1 MYGESVAGM
10 TLNVGKR
17 RGIRRLC
24 RCGWLKSLVGVWFT
38 PRMIQHDILIIGA
51 GLAGMRAAFEG
62 ITAGLDTAVISKIHP
77 LRSHSCA
84 AQGGVNAAINP
95 KDDWRHHA
103 YDTVKG
109 ADYIGDQDSIDL
121 MCMEA
126 PQAVL
131 DMDAMGCPFSREE
144 DGTIA
149 QRPFGGQNFPRTAYA
164 ADRTGHAMLH
174 TLWEQAIKLGT
185 KVYDEYYLMKITTD
199 NGRASGAIVMDIKTG
214 KLHQIKAKAVCVAT
228 GGYGRVF
235 ASNTNAMTN
244 TGDGVAH
251 AMRAGAAAADLEFVQ
266 FHPTGLRNSGI
277 LISEGVRGEGA
288 YLIGK
293 DGQRFM
299 QKYAPNKLELA
310 SRDVVSRS
318 MVTEILEGNGVN
330 GGVFLD
336 VRHLGRDLILE
347 RLPQIRQLSI
357 DFEGVDPI
365 DQPIPVR
372 PTCHY
377 TMGGIRTDKLGHS
390 EQLKG
395 LFAAGEAACVSVH
408 GANRLGANSLLE
420 TIVFGKITGKE
431 IVNFVTVGEGREW
444 PHADSADLQEVS
456 SQVAQ
461 LKARPADGGVK
472 QSVIRHELTDAM
484 QEHCGVFRDAEGL
497 EKAMAGV
504 LKAKADMQKIYVE
517 DKSDAFNTDVIT
529 ALELGNLVLLA
540 EASVK
545 AAIERTESR
554 GAHSRRDFPERDDV
568 NWITHITSTVG
579 KDGEIVLGRDAVRTV
594 GNPEYAPK
602 VRSY

>member
-1 MYGESVAGM
+1 
-10 TLNVGKR
+10 
-17 RGIRRLC
+17 
-24 RCGWLKSLVGVWFT
+24 
-38 PRMIQHDILIIGA
+38 MIHHDILIIGA

-62 ITAGLDTAVISKIHP
+62 ITAGLDTAVVSKIHP

-109 ADYIGDQDSIDL
+109 ADYVGDQDSIDM
-121 MCMEA
+121 MCREA

-131 DMDAMGCPFSREE
+131 DMDAMGCPFSRED

-174 TLWEQAIKLGT
+174 TLWEQAIKYGT
-185 KVYDEYYLMKITTD
+185 KVYDEYFLLKITTEG
-199 NGRASGAIVMDIKTG
+199 GRATGAIVMDIKTG
-214 KLHQIKAKAVCVAT
+214 RLHQISARAVCIAT
-228 GGYGRVF
+228 GGFGRVF

-244 TGDGVAH
+244 TGDGIAH
-251 AMRAGAAAADLEFVQ
+251 AMRAGAPAADLEFVQ
-266 FHPTGLRNSGI
+266 FHPTGLKSSGI

-293 DGQRFM
+293 DGKRFM

-318 MVTEILEGNGVN
+318 MMTEILAGNGDD
-330 GGVFLD
+330 GAVFLD

-347 RLPQIRQLSI
+347 RLPQIRQLAI

-365 DQPIPVR
+365 HQPIPVR

-377 TMGGIRTDKLGHS
+377 TMGGIRTNKLGES
-390 EQLKG
+390 TGVKG

-420 TIVFGKITGKE
+420 TIVFGKITGKDM
-431 IVNFVTVGEGREW
+431 VDYVKNREGRERL
-444 PHADSADLQEVS
+444 PANGTDLAMVQTQIDE
-456 SQVAQ
+456 
-461 LKARPADGGVK
+461 LKRRPTKGAIK
-472 QSVIRHELTDAM
+472 QAAIRQHLTSAM
-484 QEHCGVFRDAEGL
+484 QEDCSVFRDDKRLKRAL
-497 EKAMAGV
+497 KAV
-504 LKAKADMQKIYVE
+504 EQAKADYTKLAID
-517 DKSDAFNTDVIT
+517 DKDDAFNTDLIT
-529 ALELGNLVLLA
+529 ALELGNLILLA
-540 EASVK
+540 EGVVR

-554 GAHSRRDFPERDDV
+554 GAHAREDYPERDDK
-568 NWITHITSTVG
+568 NWMVHITSRYNPKTGNV
-579 KDGEIVLGRDAVRTV
+579 ELARDAVRTV
-594 GNPEYAPK
+594 DNPDYAPK
-602 VRSY
+602 ARVY

>member
-1 MYGESVAGM
+1 
-10 TLNVGKR
+10 
-17 RGIRRLC
+17 
-24 RCGWLKSLVGVWFT
+24 
-38 PRMIQHDILIIGA
+38 MIQHDILIIGA

-62 ITAGLDTAVISKIHP
+62 ISAGLDTAVVSKIHP

-109 ADYIGDQDSIDL
+109 ADYVGDQDSIDL
-121 MCMEA
+121 MCSEA

-149 QRPFGGQNFPRTAYA
+149 QRAFGGQNFPRTAYA

-185 KVYDEYYLMKITTD
+185 KVYDEYYLLKITTD

-228 GGYGRVF
+228 GGYGRLF

-244 TGDGVAH
+244 TGDGLAH

-299 QKYAPNKLELA
+299 HKYAPNKLELA

-318 MVTEILEGNGVN
+318 MTTEIMNGNGVN

-365 DQPIPVR
+365 DAPIPVR

-377 TMGGIRTDKLGHS
+377 TMGGIRTDKVGHS
-390 EQLKG
+390 EQLPG

-431 IVNFVTVGEGREW
+431 IVKFVTEGAGKDW
-444 PHADSADLQEVS
+444 PNVDSADMQEVS
-456 SQVAQ
+456 ASIAQ
-461 LKARPADGGVK
+461 LKARPAEGGTR
-472 QSVIRHELTDAM
+472 QSDIRKELTEAM
-484 QEHCGVFRDAEGL
+484 QEYCGVFRSAEGL
-497 EKAMAGV
+497 AKAKAAV
-504 LKAKADMQKIYVE
+504 EKAKADMKKLCVD
-517 DKSDAFNTDVIT
+517 DKTDAFNTDVIT
-529 ALELGNLVLLA
+529 ALELDNLVLLA
-540 EASVK
+540 EATVL

-554 GAHSRRDFPERDDV
+554 GAQSRVDYPARDDA
-568 NWITHITSTVG
+568 NWIVHITSTVDKNG
-579 KDGEIVLGRDAVRTV
+579 NVTLGRDPVRTV
-594 GNPEYAPK
+594 NNPDYAPAERK
-602 VRSY
+602 Y

>member
-1 MYGESVAGM
+1 
-10 TLNVGKR
+10 
-17 RGIRRLC
+17 
-24 RCGWLKSLVGVWFT
+24 
-38 PRMIQHDILIIGA
+38 MIHHDILIIGA

-95 KDDWRHHA
+95 KDDWHDHA

-109 ADYIGDQDSIDL
+109 ADYVGDQDSIDL
-121 MCMEA
+121 MCSEA

-174 TLWEQAIKLGT
+174 TLWEQAIKYGT
-185 KVYDEYYLMKITTD
+185 KVYDEYYLLKITTD

-214 KLHQIKAKAVCVAT
+214 QLHQINARAVCLAT
-228 GGYGRVF
+228 GGFGRVF

-244 TGDGVAH
+244 TGDGIAH
-251 AMRAGAAAADLEFVQ
+251 AMRAGAPAADLEFVQ
-266 FHPTGLRNSGI
+266 FHPTGLKNSGI

-293 DGQRFM
+293 DGKRFM

-318 MVTEILEGNGVN
+318 MVTEIMNGNGDD
-330 GGVFLD
+330 GAVFLD
-336 VRHLGRDLILE
+336 VRHLGRELILE

-365 DQPIPVR
+365 DAPIPVR

-390 EQLKG
+390 IGVKG

-420 TIVFGKITGKE
+420 TIVFGKITGKDM
-431 IVNFVTVGEGREW
+431 VDFVKNREGRER
-444 PHADSADLQEVS
+444 AASNGTDLAMVQTQIDE
-456 SQVAQ
+456 
-461 LKARPADGGVK
+461 LKRRPTKGAIK
-472 QSVIRHELTDAM
+472 QAAIRKELTDAM
-484 QEHCGVFRDAEGL
+484 QVDCSVFRD
-497 EKAMAGV
+497 EKRLKRALKAV
-504 LKAKADMQKIYVE
+504 EKAKADYTKLAID
-517 DKSDAFNTDVIT
+517 DKDEAFNTDLIT
-529 ALELGNLVLLA
+529 ALELGNLILLA
-540 EASVK
+540 EGVVR

-554 GAHSRRDFPERDDV
+554 GAHARDDYPERDDK
-568 NWITHITSTVG
+568 NWMVHITSVYNPKTGDV
-579 KDGEIVLGRDAVRTV
+579 ELGRDAVRTV
-594 GNPEYAPK
+594 DNPNYAPK
-602 VRSY
+602 ARVY

>member
-1 MYGESVAGM
+1 
-10 TLNVGKR
+10 
-17 RGIRRLC
+17 
-24 RCGWLKSLVGVWFT
+24 
-38 PRMIQHDILIIGA
+38 MIHHDILIIGA

-62 ITAGLDTAVISKIHP
+62 ITAGLDTAVVSKIHP

-109 ADYIGDQDSIDL
+109 ADYVGDQDSIDL
-121 MCMEA
+121 MCKEA

-149 QRPFGGQNFPRTAYA
+149 QRPFGGQNFARTAYA

-174 TLWEQAIKLGT
+174 TLWEQAIKYGT
-185 KVYDEYYLMKITTD
+185 KVYDEYFLLKITTD
-199 NGRASGAIVMDIKTG
+199 GGRVTGAIVMDIKTG
-214 KLHQIKAKAVCVAT
+214 QLHQINAKAVCLAT
-228 GGYGRVF
+228 GGYGRLF

-244 TGDGVAH
+244 TGDGIAH
-251 AMRAGAAAADLEFVQ
+251 AMRAGAPAADLEFVQ
-266 FHPTGLRNSGI
+266 FHPTGLKNSGI

-293 DGQRFM
+293 DGKRFM
-299 QKYAPNKLELA
+299 QKYAPNKVELA

-318 MVTEILEGNGVN
+318 MTTEIMNGNGDD
-330 GGVFLD
+330 GAVFLD

-347 RLPQIRQLSI
+347 RLPQIRQLAI

-377 TMGGIRTDKLGHS
+377 TMGGIRTDKVGHS
-390 EQLKG
+390 IGIKG

-408 GANRLGANSLLE
+408 GGNRLGANSLLE
-420 TIVFGKITGKE
+420 TIVFGKITGKDMVDF
-431 IVNFVTVGEGREW
+431 IKNREGRE
-444 PHADSADLQEVS
+444 PLAANPTELSMVQT
-456 SQVAQ
+456 Q
-461 LKARPADGGVK
+461 LDELKRRPTQGAVK
-472 QSVIRHELTDAM
+472 QAHIRQELTYAM
-484 QEHCGVFRDAEGL
+484 QENCSVFRDAKRL
-497 EKAMAGV
+497 KAAMAAV
-504 LKAKADMQKIYVE
+504 EKAKADFAKLAID
-517 DKSDAFNTDVIT
+517 DKSDAFNTDLIT
-529 ALELGNLVLLA
+529 ALELGNLILLG
-540 EASVK
+540 EATVR

-554 GAHSRRDFPERDDV
+554 GAHARDDYPERDDA
-568 NWITHITSTVG
+568 NWITHITSVYNPKTG
-579 KDGEIVLGRDAVRTV
+579 KVDLGRDTVRNV
-594 GNPEYAPK
+594 DNPDYAPK
-602 VRSY
+602 VRVY

>member
-1 MYGESVAGM
+1 
-10 TLNVGKR
+10 
-17 RGIRRLC
+17 
-24 RCGWLKSLVGVWFT
+24 
-38 PRMIQHDILIIGA
+38 MIQHDILIIGA
-51 GLAGMRAAFEG
+51 GLSGMRAAFEG
-62 ITAGLDTAVISKIHP
+62 ITAGLDTAVVSKIHP

-95 KDDWRHHA
+95 KDNWRHHA

-109 ADYIGDQDSIDL
+109 ADYVGDQDSIDM
-121 MCMEA
+121 MCKEA

-131 DMDAMGCPFSREE
+131 DLDAMGCPFSREE

-149 QRPFGGQNFPRTAYA
+149 QRAFGGQNFPRTAYA

-174 TLWEQAIKLGT
+174 TLWEQAIKFGT
-185 KVYDEYYLMKITTD
+185 KVYDEYFLMKITTD
-199 NGRASGAIVMDIKTG
+199 NGRASGAVIMDIRTG
-214 KLHQIKAKAVCVAT
+214 QLHQINAKVVCVCT

-251 AMRAGAAAADLEFVQ
+251 AMRAGAPAADLEFVQ

-288 YLIGK
+288 YLIDK
-293 DGQRFM
+293 HGQRFM
-299 QKYAPNKLELA
+299 QKYAPHKFELA
-310 SRDVVSRS
+310 SRDVVSRAEA
-318 MVTEILEGNGVN
+318 TEIMNGNGVN
-330 GGVFLD
+330 GAIFLD

-365 DQPIPVR
+365 HDPIPVR

-377 TMGGIRTDKLGHS
+377 TMGGIRTDKWGQS
-390 EQLKG
+390 IALKG

-420 TIVFGKITGKE
+420 TIVFGKITGKAMVE
-431 IVNFVTVGEGREW
+431 FVTKGKGRER
-444 PHADSADLQEVS
+444 PASSNDDLVEVS
-456 SQVAQ
+456 GQISA
-461 LKARPADGGVK
+461 LKARPARGGVK
-472 QSVIRHELTDAM
+472 QAAIREELVDGM
-484 QEHCGVFRDAEGL
+484 QEFCGVFRDKDGL
-497 EKAMAGV
+497 EEAMRRV
-504 LKAKADMQKIYVE
+504 QKAKDDYAKLTVD

-540 EASVK
+540 EATVK
-545 AAIERTESR
+545 SAQERTESR
-554 GAHSRRDFPERDDV
+554 GAQARTDFPKRNDKKWMV
-568 NWITHITSTVG
+568 HITSHWDA
-579 KDGEIVLGRDAVRTV
+579 KKGEVVLGRDEVRTV
-594 GNPEYAPK
+594 KNAKYAPQER
-602 VRSY
+602 VY

>member
-1 MYGESVAGM
+1 MRPHGV
-10 TLNVGKR
+10 
-17 RGIRRLC
+17 
-24 RCGWLKSLVGVWFT
+24 CGLL
-38 PRMIQHDILIIGA
+38 PDMIQHDILIIGA

-62 ITAGLDTAVISKIHP
+62 ITAGLDTAVVSKIHP

-109 ADYIGDQDSIDL
+109 ADYVGDQDSIDL
-121 MCMEA
+121 MCSEA

-131 DMDAMGCPFSREE
+131 DLDAMGCPFSREE

-149 QRPFGGQNFPRTAYA
+149 QRAFGGQNFPRTAYA

-185 KVYDEYYLMKITTD
+185 KVYDEYFLLKITTD
-199 NGRASGAIVMDIKTG
+199 NGRASGAVVMDIRTG
-214 KLHQIKAKAVCVAT
+214 QLHQINAKAVCIAT
-228 GGYGRVF
+228 GGYGRLF

-244 TGDGVAH
+244 TGDGIAH
-251 AMRAGAAAADLEFVQ
+251 AMRAGAPAADLEFVQ
-266 FHPTGLRNSGI
+266 FHPTGLRHSGI

-318 MVTEILEGNGVN
+318 MTTEIMNGNGVD
-330 GGVFLD
+330 GAVFLD

-377 TMGGIRTDKLGHS
+377 TMGGIRADKVGQS
-390 EQLKG
+390 IGLKG

-420 TIVFGKITGKE
+420 TIVFGKVTGKDM
-431 IVNFVTVGEGREW
+431 VDFVTNREGRER
-444 PHADSADLQEVS
+444 PASHAEDMQGVSAQIAE
-456 SQVAQ
+456 
-461 LKARPADGGVK
+461 LKARPAQGGVRQAK
-472 QSVIRHELTDAM
+472 IREELTNAM
-484 QEHCGVFRDAEGL
+484 QEHCGVFRDADGL
-497 EKAMAGV
+497 QQAWKGV
-504 LKAKADMQKIYVE
+504 MRAKEDYARVVVD
-517 DKSDAFNTDVIT
+517 DKSDSFNTDLT
-529 ALELGNLVLLA
+529 SALELGNLVLLA
-540 EASVK
+540 EATVK
-545 AAIERTESR
+545 AAIERPESR
-554 GAHSRRDFPERDDV
+554 GAHARTDYPKRDDE
-568 NWITHITSTVG
+568 NWMVHITSTVDPQSG
-579 KDGEIVLGRDAVRTV
+579 GIVLGRDKVRTV
-594 GNPEYAPK
+594 DNPEYAPAERK
-602 VRSY
+602 Y

>member
-1 MYGESVAGM
+1 MGLGDCVGRGVE
-10 TLNVGKR
+10 TLL
-17 RGIRRLC
+17 RL
-24 RCGWLKSLVGVWFT
+24 WF
-38 PRMIQHDILIIGA
+38 PFGMIQHDILIIGA

-62 ITAGLDTAVISKIHP
+62 ISAGLDTAVVSKIHP

-109 ADYIGDQDSIDL
+109 ADYVGDQDSIDL
-121 MCMEA
+121 MCSEA

-131 DMDAMGCPFSREE
+131 DMDAMGCPFSRED

-149 QRPFGGQNFPRTAYA
+149 QRAFGGQNFPRTAYA

-185 KVYDEYYLMKITTD
+185 KVYDEYYLLKITTD

-228 GGYGRVF
+228 GGYGRLF

-244 TGDGVAH
+244 TGDGLAH

-288 YLIGK
+288 YLIGA

-299 QKYAPNKLELA
+299 HKYAPNKLELA

-318 MVTEILEGNGVN
+318 MTTEIMNGNGTN

-365 DQPIPVR
+365 DAPIPVR

-377 TMGGIRTDKLGHS
+377 TMGGIRTDKVGHS
-390 EQLKG
+390 EQLPG

-431 IVNFVTVGEGREW
+431 IVKYVTEGEGKEW
-444 PHADSADLQEVS
+444 PECDSADLQEVS
-456 SQVAQ
+456 GQIAQ
-461 LKARPADGGVK
+461 LKARPAEGGVR
-472 QSVIRHELTDAM
+472 QSDIRHELTEGM
-484 QEHCGVFRDAEGL
+484 QEYCGVFRSAEGL
-497 EKAMAGV
+497 EKAMAAV
-504 LKAKADMQKIYVE
+504 QKAKADMKKLYVD
-517 DKSDAFNTDVIT
+517 DKGDAFNTDVIT
-529 ALELGNLVLLA
+529 ALELGNLVLLG
-540 EASVK
+540 EATVL

-554 GAHSRRDFPERDDV
+554 GAQARTDYPKRDDD
-568 NWITHITSTVG
+568 NWIVHITSTVD
-579 KDGEIVLGRDAVRTV
+579 KDGNVALGRDAVRHV
-594 GNPEYAPK
+594 DNPEYAPK
-602 VRSY
+602 ERTY

>member
-1 MYGESVAGM
+1 
-10 TLNVGKR
+10 
-17 RGIRRLC
+17 
-24 RCGWLKSLVGVWFT
+24 
-38 PRMIQHDILIIGA
+38 MIQHDILIIGA

-62 ITAGLDTAVISKIHP
+62 ITAGLNTAVVSKIHP

-95 KDDWRHHA
+95 KDDWHDHA

-109 ADYIGDQDSIDL
+109 ADYVGDQDSIEM
-121 MCMEA
+121 MCREA

-131 DMDAMGCPFSREE
+131 DLDAMGCPFSREE

-185 KVYDEYYLMKITTD
+185 KVYDEYFLLKITTD

-214 KLHQIKAKAVCVAT
+214 KLHQIQAKAVCVCT

-244 TGDGVAH
+244 TGDGIAH

-266 FHPTGLRNSGI
+266 FHPTGLRNSGV

-299 QKYAPNKLELA
+299 HKYAPNKLELA

-318 MVTEILEGNGVN
+318 MTTEIMNGNGVN

-336 VRHLGRDLILE
+336 VRHLGRELIME

-390 EQLKG
+390 EQLQG
-395 LFAAGEAACVSVH
+395 LFAAGEASCVSVH

-420 TIVFGKITGKE
+420 TIVFGKITGKDM
-431 IVNFVTVGEGREW
+431 VDFVKNREGQSW
-444 PHADSADLQEVS
+444 PKVDAADVQEVS
-456 SQVAQ
+456 ADIAQ
-461 LKARPADGGVK
+461 LKARPAADGVK
-472 QSVIRHELTDAM
+472 QATIRHELTDAM
-484 QEHCGVFRDAEGL
+484 QEYCSVFRDEKGL
-497 EKAMAGV
+497 KLAMAAV
-504 LKAKADMQKIYVE
+504 QKAKADLQKMVVE
-517 DKSDAFNTDVIT
+517 DKTDEFNTDVIT
-529 ALELGNLVLLA
+529 AIELRNLVLLA
-540 EASVK
+540 EATVL
-545 AAIERTESR
+545 AAQERTESR
-554 GAHSRRDFPERDDV
+554 GAQSRTDFPARDDA
-568 NWITHITSTVG
+568 NWIVHITSMLD
-579 KDGEIVLGRDAVRTV
+579 KDGNVKLGRDKVRTV
-594 GNPEYAPK
+594 DNPKYAPAERK
-602 VRSY
+602 Y